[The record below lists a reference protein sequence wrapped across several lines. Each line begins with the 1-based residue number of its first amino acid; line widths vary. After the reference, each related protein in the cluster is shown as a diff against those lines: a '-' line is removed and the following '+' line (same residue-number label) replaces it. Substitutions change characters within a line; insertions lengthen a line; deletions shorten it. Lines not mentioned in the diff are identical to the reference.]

1 MNNKNTSFKQKVAAK
16 GFYITAIAAFAVII
30 ASVIISYYTTDRL
43 EPQLDE
49 STSESAGYTHLAQA
63 EKTDVPDE
71 RLTSESSLP
80 SIDNEVQTEV
90 ESEPETSY
98 RPSSTAA
105 TTTAQATESVIVNTS
120 YMLPSSGE
128 ITMQFSDTN
137 LQYNKTMGDWRLHLG
152 TDFAGQEGDEVLSVG
167 NGKVT
172 KVVSDTKWG
181 YVVEIDHGDFTGR
194 YCGLMQEDA
203 VSIGETVSAGSVVG
217 RLAKIPIEADDGFH
231 LHFEVIKNGVKT
243 DISEVIS

>member
-43 EPQLDE
+43 EPQIDE

-71 RLTSESSLP
+71 RQTSDITLA
-80 SIDNEVQTEV
+80 TET
-90 ESEPETSY
+90 ETETEPETSH

-105 TTTAQATESVIVNTS
+105 PTTAAATEAKIVNAS
-120 YMLPSSGE
+120 YILPSSGE
-128 ITMQFSDTN
+128 ITMNFSDTT

-203 VSIGETVSAGSVVG
+203 VSIGETVEAGSVVG
-217 RLAKIPIEADDGFH
+217 RLSKIPIEADDGFH

-243 DISEVIS
+243 DMSEVIS